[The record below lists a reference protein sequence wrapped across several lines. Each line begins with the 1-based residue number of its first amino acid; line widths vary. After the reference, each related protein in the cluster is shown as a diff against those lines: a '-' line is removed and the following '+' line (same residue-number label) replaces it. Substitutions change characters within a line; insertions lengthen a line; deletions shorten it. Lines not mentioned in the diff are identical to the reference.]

1 MATYLIFNNHL
12 LKTKLLAH
20 LNDPIQTVIAEYSNF
35 LGSSFLRDLYETDT
49 LVAGWRTTSTSVGL
63 VGGLRRV

>member
-1 MATYLIFNNHL
+1 LIFNNHL

-49 LVAGWRTTSTSVGL
+49 LVAVGVQPQRQL
-63 VGGLRRV
+63 GSSADLDASNFA